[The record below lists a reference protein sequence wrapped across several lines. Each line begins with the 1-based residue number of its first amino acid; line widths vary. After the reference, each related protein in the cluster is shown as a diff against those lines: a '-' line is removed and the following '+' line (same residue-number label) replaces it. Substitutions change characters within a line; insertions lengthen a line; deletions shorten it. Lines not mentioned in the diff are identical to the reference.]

1 MAKKIGIILFAA
13 FVFFTVAVAQV
24 QSPPE
29 ATISNGL
36 VQARLYL
43 PDEQQGYYR
52 ASRFDWSGVI
62 FELTYQGHN
71 YFGPWR
77 DHDPLVHDA
86 ITGPVEYFE
95 PLGYEEAKPGETFVK
110 IGVGRVLKPD
120 DKPYTFAR
128 QYEIV
133 DYGVWEVNAQEDQVE
148 FIHRLTDAA
157 YPYEYKKTVKL
168 VAGQSTLLLLHE
180 LKNNGQ
186 KALSTETYNHNFFV
200 MDNRKI
206 GPEYTVEFPYPLTG
220 EPSTGADVGAIKD
233 NRFVFNREITAGNSV
248 FFGDVSGFSTDPAD
262 YRFDIRNGHTGAGVN
277 VTSDRPIAKLN
288 FWANPNTICPEP
300 YISIDIEPLATFEW
314 TTTYNFYADN

>member
-1 MAKKIGIILFAA
+1 MVNKISTAILGAFALL
-13 FVFFTVAVAQV
+13 TVAVTQA

-29 ATISNGL
+29 VTISNGIIE
-36 VQARLYL
+36 ARLYL
-43 PDEQQGYYR
+43 PDEQHGYYR
-52 ASRFDWSGVI
+52 GTRFDWAGVI

-110 IGVGRVLKPD
+110 IGVGRVQKPD

-128 QYEIV
+128 PYEIV
-133 DYGVWEVNAQEDQVE
+133 DHGVWEVNTQPDQVE
-148 FIHRLTDAA
+148 FIHRLSDPS
-157 YPYEYKKTVKL
+157 YPYEYRKTVKL
-168 VAGQSTLLLLHE
+168 VEGEPTLVLQHE

-186 KALSTETYNHNFFV
+186 EKLSSETYNHNFFV

-206 GPEYTVEFPYPLTG
+206 GPEYRVEFPYELTG
-220 EPSTGADVGAIKD
+220 TPGTGAEIATIAG
-233 NRFVFNREITAGNSV
+233 NQFVFNQEITKGKSV
-248 FFGDVSGFSTDPAD
+248 FFGNVTGFGTDPAD
-262 YRFDIRNGHTGAGVN
+262 YHFDIRNTHTGAGVK
-277 VTSDRPIAKLN
+277 VTSDRPLSKLN

-300 YISIDIEPLATFEW
+300 YIAIDIEPAATFDWE
-314 TTTYNFYADN
+314 TTYTFYSND